1 MADLTTVLGN
11 LVDNASMRRPARTS
25 PWSSCGSWPTATVVR
40 VRVRDNGPGV
50 PEDLREAIFV
60 RGFSTKPEV
69 LGGRGIGLP
78 LVRLICTQR
87 GGTVTVD
94 AADTGG
100 AEFLVTLPIDALRRP
115 GWDS

>member
-1 MADLTTVLGN
+1 MRPRARGEPLVELWVLADG
-11 LVDNASMRRPARTS
+11 D
-25 PWSSCGSWPTATVVR
+25 VVR
-40 VRVRDNGPGV
+40 LRVRDNGPGV

-60 RGFSTKPEV
+60 RGFSTKPDV

-100 AEFLVTLPIDALRRP
+100 AEFLVRLPLDAP
-115 GWDS
+115 VDQDEDS